1 MSGTIEQPSS
11 SEDVRAFLPASSEK
25 ILTTTGMSQPPLSS
39 SVAEKDSHSASI
51 FQQDNNNSDNKNKN
65 NSSESLS
72 SLQKQMNETSSNIYS
87 NFDNQSFSLSQNN
100 NYNVNK
106 SDIHFTQPPE
116 LENKN
121 TNVVQEGIDK
131 QEAAAFSQRQQE
143 PNDNDMA
150 YFSQQGQNF
159 STISLGNN
167 NQAFVDNGPNQL
179 QIEHH
184 NTVNVTFSSAI
195 SNSTSSSSSMK
206 RDDAENVHH
215 YKLLQHEQGHSNEPN
230 DDNNHNVKHED
241 EPMSIFGED
250 LVETPPSN
258 TTLNSNQE
266 SSSSI
271 ETPKVSEATNVGTS
285 SSSSSHMTA
294 SVSPNPK
301 PEVNNYN
308 HNSILNVSGIVAD
321 ANTSSAEQESELA
334 HPSDH
339 FENKDPSAAI
349 YSHTHNKSSVVDEDE
364 NSNNNFESRRWRNN
378 RHSSSHADSEKTEN
392 NSKPS
397 GGGFTIRR
405 ISDAEFQALPVGSRL
420 FLGNLSTHSTSKQE
434 LFDIFSPYG
443 EILQISIKNSFG
455 FVQYDN
461 PERLEVSHGKPW
473 HHASQDDGGFKGG
486 RQNSRGGYK
495 DDWHQHE
502 RGGFSP
508 TRGHHG
514 QQQAF
519 PPDRRY
525 DEFERSRQQEHKID
539 RRASY
544 DSRGSNYEDHRE
556 YRGGEEFEFRGGNR
570 NDRGGYR
577 RNSYRDEHREE
588 RYVNR
593 AKPYRIPSREFNE
606 RRPSREFSYLPE
618 CQIIVLDEIERNMLW
633 EVERAFTEASISVH
647 SIHLSRKKLHINAV
661 IRQMIVEGV
670 HAMVFLERMLLLN
683 GRVNVQVFDQS
694 LRTRD
699 ANVKYDEYENIRIDE
714 AVALILR
721 ARTSQP
727 PQQQQPVPPPSNMPP
742 TGGQGIPS
750 MPINNL
756 GGVIPQQAQQ
766 PSPVAAGMLPPQ
778 HQQPPPNLDVQQIL
792 RQLAPPQNAPP
803 MNNHHQNPY
812 MSMPPPPH
820 SHPHLN
826 PTIVPSSGP
835 ISYNGPMMG
844 QPPLNNPP
852 PPIAIP
858 PHNAL
863 AQPPQ
868 SSQYGS
874 PVGGP
879 TPNIPDIMSQFKQYS
894 NQR

>member
-11 SEDVRAFLPASSEK
+11 SEGVRVFLPPNSEK
-25 ILTTTGMSQPPLSS
+25 SLTATTTNLTTAGVSRLPPLSS
-39 SVAEKDSHSASI
+39 
-51 FQQDNNNSDNKNKN
+51 
-65 NSSESLS
+65 
-72 SLQKQMNETSSNIYS
+72 LQNQMNETSTIYS
-87 NFDNQSFSLSQNN
+87 NFENRDDQSFSLSQNN
-100 NYNVNK
+100 YNYNK
-106 SDIHFTQPPE
+106 SDMTHFTQQQE

-121 TNVVQEGIDK
+121 TSVVQAGIDK
-131 QEAAAFSQRQQE
+131 QEAAAVTQHQQRE
-143 PNDNDMA
+143 LNDNNMA
-150 YFSQQGQNF
+150 YFSSQQGQNP
-159 STISLGNN
+159 SISQENN
-167 NQAFVDNGPNQL
+167 NHQAFVDNDPNQF

-184 NTVNVTFSSAI
+184 NTTNITFSSAT
-195 SNSTSSSSSMK
+195 SNSTFSSSSYVK
-206 RDDAENVHH
+206 RDDAEN
-215 YKLLQHEQGHSNEPN
+215 
-230 DDNNHNVKHED
+230 
-241 EPMSIFGED
+241 
-250 LVETPPSN
+250 TPPSSICITHPPDAAN
-258 TTLNSNQE
+258 PHVDEIENKIEPNATTENKHLNADTAPAISSTALNSIQE
-266 SSSSI
+266 SSSI
-271 ETPKVSEATNVGTS
+271 ETPKISEATNIGTS
-285 SSSSSHMTA
+285 SSSSHITV

-308 HNSILNVSGIVAD
+308 HNSIPNVSGIVAD
-321 ANTSSAEQESELA
+321 TNTSPAEQVSELA

-339 FENKDPSAAI
+339 FENKDPAAI
-349 YSHTHNKSSVVDEDE
+349 YSHTHNKSSIVDEDE
-364 NSNNNFESRRWRNN
+364 NNNNNFESRRWRNS

-473 HHASQDDGGFKGG
+473 HHASQDDGGFKGS
-486 RQNSRGGYK
+486 RQNSRGSYK

-514 QQQAF
+514 QQQVF

-525 DEFERSRQQEHKID
+525 DEFERNRQQEHKID

-544 DSRGSNYEDHRE
+544 DSRSSNYEDHRE
-556 YRGGEEFEFRGGNR
+556 YRGNGEEFEFRGGNR

-606 RRPSREFSYLPE
+606 RRPSREFSYRSESQEQQQQQHDEEFPLPRRHGNEVPE
-618 CQIIVLDEIERNMLW
+618 CQIIVLDEIDRNMLW

-647 SIHLSRKKLHINAV
+647 SIHVSRKKLHLNAV
-661 IRQMIVEGV
+661 VRQMIVEGV

-714 AVALILR
+714 VVGLILR
-721 ARTSQP
+721 ARASQP
-727 PQQQQPVPPPSNMPP
+727 PIDMR
-742 TGGQGIPS
+742 GGQGIPS
-750 MPINNL
+750 MPISNL

-766 PSPVAAGMLPPQ
+766 PSSAVAGILPPQ
-778 HQQPPPNLDVQQIL
+778 HQQHQQPPNIDVQQLL

-820 SHPHLN
+820 SHPHMN
-826 PTIVPSSGP
+826 PNIVSSSSP

-844 QPPLNNPP
+844 QPPLNSPP

-863 AQPPQ
+863 AQQPQ

-874 PVGGP
+874 PIGGP
-879 TPNIPDIMSQFKQYS
+879 TQNIPDIMSQFKQYN